1 MTSIIVNSVQLLNM
15 NNFLITIA
23 LVVCTCTI
31 PTNANAQKIGHL
43 DVDSL
48 MKIWPAYQE
57 VIDSLADT
65 QINFQKQSELL
76 YAEIV
81 KQQKLIDSM
90 KDKDSRI
97 VAELRIAQLE
107 QMQTNFQTFI
117 QLAEQEI
124 KDLQVRLSDTLY
136 KQLDAAI
143 VRVATANGYSYILD
157 SSKGG
162 QVMFA
167 GPANDVL
174 DLVRQELRIPIPVK
188 KTPQEPGVPVIGG
201 R

>member
-1 MTSIIVNSVQLLNM
+1 MKHFAAIIAV
-15 NNFLITIA
+15 LICFSSA
-23 LVVCTCTI
+23 PSHLH
-31 PTNANAQKIGHL
+31 AQKVGHL

-48 MKIWPAYQE
+48 MKIWPAYQT
-57 VIDSLADT
+57 VVDSLAETHID
-65 QINFQKQSELL
+65 FQKQSELL
-76 YAEIV
+76 YSEIV
-81 KQQKLIDSM
+81 KQEKLIDSM
-90 KDKDSRI
+90 KDKDSRL

-107 QMQTNFQTFI
+107 QMKTNFQAFI

-143 VRVATANGYSYILD
+143 VRVAKVNGYNYILD

-167 GPANDVL
+167 SPANDVL

-188 KTPQEPGVPVIGG
+188 KITEEPAVPVLGG